1 MSNWRKF
8 GGTDDLNRNIIA
20 SSAIGTG
27 VISEIES
34 NILRIGNIRLKE
46 DQQNGIWFRGL
57 GHSNPNNTNESSV
70 IALTS
75 IEERYYNTN
84 TGDCELLLYKAKDIN
99 NNLVNPFVDPSYN
112 LNDQR
117 GDRVR
122 ILAPTINFDTYN
134 VSLDPNTVDINNETY
149 KNETTRVIIDQN
161 GFVGIN
167 TITPGQVLDVVG
179 KFNIQ
184 SATNKSNIYISNFAN
199 PDPANLGSNNI
210 GIGAYIFSHND
221 YNASN
226 NIVLGE
232 ECHRFNKTASSNI
245 SLGNLSQNLID
256 SGTNNLSFGHSSS
269 KSLTSGSFNISIG
282 NESLKNTNNFSNI
295 IAIGHSSLRDLN
307 NNVDYNAIYDYNISI
322 GNLSGQASLGG
333 YNSFI
338 GHSSGLYSQSN
349 RSLAFGYKSLYN
361 SYGDDNIAIG
371 YESLAE
377 SSLSV
382 GNTTFHSNSF
392 IGNYSGSILKGTD
405 NCGLGYKTQQIS
417 TGNRNISF
425 GSHSLMQNNGSNN
438 IAIGYSS
445 NTKNG
450 GSSNVSI
457 GTNSL
462 NLLNISPNIVYGSNN
477 TVLGSYS
484 GSSLTGSNNTCI
496 GSYSNTDIDCNQS
509 IAIGYRSLASTSN
522 SIVFGD
528 PDNDL
533 IKIGLGTSSPE
544 YSIDVRNNLYNSTL
558 NLNCGYAKHSDV
570 LFSRNKSSNVNISN
584 DVPTNFYMR
593 YNTPFDTSFS
603 NVLYDDNN
611 NNLDYN
617 LEEKF
622 NIGFEKDNFHLPML
636 TFSNLNKIGLGIT
649 NPTIDFDVFYN
660 SRFQNSLIVNGNF
673 FSGNIDSTSSYYD
686 NINYNNYF
694 NDKSLFIGGF
704 DVIGNVVYNSVNNT
718 IFNSTPSFN
727 QGVSIANNA
736 TNSSYSLLLEGDAK
750 FVGSSTNATRSHLL
764 INTDINVNLREH
776 DLYVNGTSLFES
788 KINTHS
794 LNVTD
799 DKALFQKAIDVS
811 GGISTFGNICSFD
824 STGVNNRCIF
834 HPGSTLD
841 ICGNFNLGNFSTPGF
856 QTSVIRSQNDVG
868 NNVQLNIYDDYIDST
883 DPVLDISGYT
893 AFSFGSNLI
902 NTEQLVQIRSKDPRA
917 GDNSNFNR
925 FLITSENVSHT
936 SQLMLGSCV
945 QATNVFN
952 EQHSFLSHTHAFKMY
967 PMNKNDLNIINTDAG
982 TNANFIFE
990 PSGVLFITANNS
1002 SDTSVLLD
1010 VNGSSS
1016 FKNINTNTFTGN
1028 NIVVNNTIDVQ
1039 DLSCNTGFIRN
1050 LNVANLTGLVDVSF
1064 STDLALIDIN
1074 SETLSLT
1081 KTFNMGN
1088 MLSFDNSTNN
1098 ISFLEADIDI
1108 SSSTNKYFNVRRDLN
1123 VIDSNLNVSG
1133 GMLNISGDVFIN
1145 GVFTA
1150 ENLEVNGMVTASGGF
1165 ITDFDCLLLDAT
1177 TITST
1182 NSNLTNLTTNNL
1194 TLNNYLNGINSRSQ
1208 AGFYDISF
1216 TNVMEGVVG
1225 SKLNTFE
1232 AESHDLKVTNILEI
1246 TNDTS
1251 AVHMT
1256 SQDISV
1262 NNNLDVS
1269 GTVSCDILQGRGI
1282 TPVGGIIFWNGSSL
1296 DIPFNWN
1303 ICLGNNNTPDLKSLM
1318 TLDPSVN
1325 ITYYVRSTS
1334 NHGDDPHFIFSD
1346 NPASDAPA
1354 LNNSSTPFVL
1364 YTGNIYT
1371 FIWNDNVITNHPFNI
1386 GTDFRVNN
1394 ATTIA
1399 RQGLPG
1405 IDISSTNTD
1414 QSTGYSIKNVGESL
1428 TFSIPHFYDGIDL
1441 KYYCY
1446 EQHGTNNDEYISD
1459 FVIGSNYTLGYIKRN
1474 S

>member
-8 GGTDDLNRNIIA
+8 GGTDDLNRNIVA

-27 VISEIES
+27 VITEIES
-34 NILRIGNIRLKE
+34 NILRIGNLRLKE
-46 DQQNGIWFRGL
+46 EQQNGIWFRGL
-57 GHSNPNNTNESSV
+57 GHSNPNNINASNV
-70 IALTS
+70 IAFTS
-75 IEERYYNTN
+75 IEERYYNDN
-84 TGDCELLLYKAKDIN
+84 TGDAELLLYKAKDVN
-99 NNLVNPFVDPSYN
+99 NNIVNPFVDPSYN

-117 GDRVR
+117 GDRIR

-134 VSLDPNTVDINNETY
+134 VSLDPNSVDINNESY

-167 TITPGQVLDVVG
+167 TITPGQILDVVG

-184 SATNKSNIYISNFAN
+184 SAKNKSNIYISNFAD
-199 PDPANLGSNNI
+199 PDPANVGSNNI
-210 GIGAYIFSHND
+210 GIGAYVFSHND

-232 ECHRFNKTASSNI
+232 ECHRFNKTASTNI
-245 SLGNLSQNLID
+245 SIGNLSQNIIH
-256 SGTNNLSFGHSSS
+256 SGNNNLSFGHSNS

-282 NESLKNTNNFSNI
+282 NDSLKNTNIYNNN
-295 IAIGHSSLRDLN
+295 IAIGHSSLRDINVLN
-307 NNVDYNAIYDYNISI
+307 DYISNNDYNISI
-322 GNLSGQASLGG
+322 GNMSGQNSIGG
-333 YNSFI
+333 YNSFF
-338 GHSSGLYSQSN
+338 GHSSGIYSQSY
-349 RSLAFGYKSLYN
+349 RSLAIGYKSLYN

-392 IGNYSGSILKGTD
+392 IGNYSGSILKGSD
-405 NCGLGYKTQQIS
+405 NCGVGYKTQQIS

-445 NTKNG
+445 NTKNS
-450 GSSNVSI
+450 GSSNVSVGI
-457 GTNSL
+457 NTL
-462 NLLNISPNIVYGSNN
+462 NLLNITPNIVSGSNN
-477 TVLGSYS
+477 SVLGSYS

-496 GSYSNTDIDCNQS
+496 GSYSNTEIDCNES

-528 PDNDL
+528 PTNDL

-558 NLNCGYAKHSDV
+558 NLKCGYAKHSDV

-593 YNTPFDTSFS
+593 YNTQFDTSFS
-603 NVLYDDNN
+603 NVLYDDNSN
-611 NNLDYN
+611 ILDYN

-649 NPTIDFDVFYN
+649 NPSIDFDVLYN
-660 SRFQNSLIVNGNF
+660 SRFQNSLIVNGNL
-673 FSGNIDSTSSYYD
+673 FSGNIDSTSPYYSST
-686 NINYNNYF
+686 YNNYF

-704 DVIGNVVYNSVNNT
+704 DVIGNVIYNSVNNT
-718 IFNSTPSFN
+718 TFNSTPLLN
-727 QGVSIANNA
+727 KGINIANPA
-736 TNSSYSLLLEGDAK
+736 TNSTYSLLVEGDVK
-750 FVGSSTNATRSHLL
+750 FVGNSNDATRSHLL
-764 INTDINVNLREH
+764 INTDVNVNQREH
-776 DLYVNGTSLFES
+776 DLYVNGSSLFQS

-824 STGVNNRCIF
+824 STGNNDRCIF

-841 ICGNFNLGNFSTPGF
+841 ICGNFNLGNFSTAGF
-856 QTSVIRSQNDVG
+856 QTSVIRSQNDIC
-868 NNVQLNIYDDYIDST
+868 NNVILNIYDDYLDST
-883 DPVLDISGYT
+883 NPVLDNSGYT

-917 GDNSNFNR
+917 GDNSNINR
-925 FLITSENVSHT
+925 LLITSENISHT

-945 QATNVFN
+945 QASNIFN
-952 EQHSFLSHTHAFKMY
+952 EQHSFLSHTNAFKMY
-967 PMNKNDLNIINTDAG
+967 PMVINDLNINNSNTD
-982 TNANFIFE
+982 TSANFIFE
-990 PSGVLFITANNS
+990 TSGVLLITANNS
-1002 SDTSVLLD
+1002 TDTSVLLD

-1016 FKNINTNTFTGN
+1016 FKNINTETFTGN
-1028 NIVVNNTIDVQ
+1028 NIVVNNKIDTE

-1050 LNVANLTGLVDVSF
+1050 LNVDNLTGLVDVSF

-1133 GMLNISGDVFIN
+1133 GMFNISGDVLIN
-1145 GVFTA
+1145 GVFNA
-1150 ENLEVNGMVTASGGF
+1150 DNLEVNGMITASGGF
-1165 ITDFDCLLLDAT
+1165 ISDMDCLLLDAT

-1182 NSNLTNLTTNNL
+1182 NSNLTNLSTNNL
-1194 TLNNYLNGINSRSQ
+1194 TLNNSLNGINSRSQ

-1216 TNVMEGVVG
+1216 THVMEGVVG

-1232 AESHDLKVTNILEI
+1232 AESRDLKVTNILEI

-1269 GTVSCDILQGRGI
+1269 GTVNCDILQGRGI

-1296 DIPFNWN
+1296 NIPSNWN
-1303 ICLGNNNTPDLKSLM
+1303 ICIGTNNTPDLKSLM

-1325 ITYYVRSTS
+1325 ITYYVRSTA

-1346 NPASDAPA
+1346 NPATDAPA
-1354 LNNSSTPFVL
+1354 LNNSSTPFIL

-1371 FIWNDNVITNHPFNI
+1371 FIWNDNVISNHPFNI

-1428 TFSIPHFYDGIDL
+1428 TFSIPHFYDGIGL

-1446 EQHGTNNDEYISD
+1446 EQHGANNEEYISD
-1459 FVIGSNYTLGYIKRN
+1459 FAIASNYTLGYIKRN